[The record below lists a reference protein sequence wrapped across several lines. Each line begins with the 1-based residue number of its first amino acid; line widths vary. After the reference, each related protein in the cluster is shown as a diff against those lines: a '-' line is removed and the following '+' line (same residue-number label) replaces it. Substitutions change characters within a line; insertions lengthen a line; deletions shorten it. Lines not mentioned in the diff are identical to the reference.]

1 MNPELPDFETFWKQ
15 GPTQLFEVKW
25 EPIMFRDFRE
35 DPEKHPLDTPSGKIE
50 IYSERLA
57 KLAEEWVLPEGDV
70 ISALPKFVRTF
81 DMPGDELDKKYP
93 LQCFGYHGHGRTHST
108 FHNLSWLREAH
119 PDLLLLNEIDA
130 KARGLKEGDLCEV
143 FNDRGIIEVPV
154 HVTKRIIP
162 GVCAVP
168 QGAWYKPVKK
178 NGRLVDVGANINTL
192 TGHRP
197 SPLAKGNPQHS
208 NLVEVRKAA
217 LKTEA

>member
-1 MNPELPDFETFWKQ
+1 
-15 GPTQLFEVKW
+15 
-25 EPIMFRDFRE
+25 MFRDFRE
-35 DPEKHPLDTPSGKIE
+35 NPEKNPLKTPSGKIE
-50 IYSERLA
+50 IYSEQLA

-81 DMPGDELDKKYP
+81 DMPGDERDQKYP
-93 LQCFGYHGHGRTHST
+93 LQCFGYHGHARTHST
-108 FHNLSWLREAH
+108 FHNLPWLREAH
-119 PDLLLLNEIDA
+119 PDRLLLNEIDA
-130 KARGLKEGDLCEV
+130 KARGLKEGDLVEV

-168 QGAWYKPVKK
+168 QGAWYNPVMK
-178 NGRLVDVGANINTL
+178 NGRRVDVGANINTL

-208 NLVEVRKAA
+208 NLVEVRKAPEKA
-217 LKTEA
+217 SA

>member
-1 MNPELPDFETFWKQ
+1 M
-15 GPTQLFEVKW
+15 
-25 EPIMFRDFRE
+25 
-35 DPEKHPLDTPSGKIE
+35 
-50 IYSERLA
+50 
-57 KLAEEWVLPEGDV
+57 LPEGDV

-108 FHNLSWLREAH
+108 FHNLPWLREAH

-178 NGRLVDVGANINTL
+178 NGCLVDVGANINTL